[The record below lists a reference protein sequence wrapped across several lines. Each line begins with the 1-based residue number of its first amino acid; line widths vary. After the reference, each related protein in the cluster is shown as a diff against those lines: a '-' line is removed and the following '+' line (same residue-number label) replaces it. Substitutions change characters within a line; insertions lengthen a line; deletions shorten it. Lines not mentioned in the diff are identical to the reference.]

1 MCVADMLK
9 AQHTSE
15 DDHRERM
22 FIYAKQT
29 DADGRSHYVVVYR
42 ATGEQ
47 DARRIEVPVLEVF
60 RAWSDMKRGANLER
74 WSVMFHTHPELSAVS
89 GEDQDTSLMPVSYTH
104 LRAHETPE

>member
-1 MCVADMLK
+1 
-9 AQHTSE
+9 
-15 DDHRERM
+15 
-22 FIYAKQT
+22 
-29 DADGRSHYVVVYR
+29 VVVYR

-89 GEDQDTSLMPVSYTH
+89 GEDQDTSLMLAAVSMVTSPMKFWAFYNQIKIRESGRSSRT
-104 LRAHETPE
+104 LFDP